1 MRTFSALLL
10 ALPLALAGCGGDPF
24 WLPRAHRIGI
34 QQGNLVDN
42 DDLARVVPGLR
53 REAVRGLIGSPVTDT
68 PFHADRWDYL
78 YTRGPAGSAI
88 EARRVSVF
96 FEDDIVTRLESNR
109 GEVSGRRPLDTPW
122 WEFASGREAEPP
134 SETLRGDSGID
145 DETLEDGRIDDS
157 RVIDDGLSEPL
168 NDPLNDPLDDPMN
181 DGIGGPVRVP
191 VPDPN

>member
-1 MRTFSALLL
+1 VRTFSALLL

-42 DDLARVVPGLR
+42 DDLARVVPGMR
-53 REAVRGLIGSPVTDT
+53 REAVRGLIGSPVTET

-88 EARRVSVF
+88 EARRVSIF
-96 FEDDIVTRLESNR
+96 FEDDIVTRLDSNR

-134 SETLRGDSGID
+134 SETRRGDSGID
-145 DETLEDGRIDDS
+145 DDTLEDGRLDDS
-157 RVIDDGLSEPL
+157 QIIDDGLDRNP
-168 NDPLNDPLDDPMN
+168 N
-181 DGIGGPVRVP
+181 DGLGGPARVP
-191 VPDPN
+191 VPDSD